1 MLKAPEKKIRV
12 LVADDSAFMCKVLKE
27 IINSDAQLEV
37 AGTARDGREAVA
49 LAESLRPDVITMD
62 INMPHLDG
70 LQATELIMS
79 QHPRPVVIVSS
90 ESREGAAST
99 LRALE
104 LGAIDFVPKP
114 TNGIDLDMRNIRE
127 ELTRKLK
134 MAAKVRVVRTATMS
148 KLTAHAA
155 VPLAS
160 ASSNNADRAAQYN
173 AGNGTKFPIVVI
185 AASTGGPAAV
195 MRVVAGLPK
204 DLQAAVLLVLHMP
217 AAFTSQFTIQ
227 LAEISRLPVKEAESH
242 EAPQPGVIYLCPG
255 ANHLRISSTGKI
267 TLDGGPRIE
276 GYRPCADVA
285 LESAAAFARP
295 LTLAVVLTGM
305 GNDASKGVR
314 AVKAAGGHV
323 IVQDE
328 ATSVIFGMPAEAI
341 KTGSVDEIL
350 PLDQIS
356 AAIEK
361 RVAKITRLAPAPIG
375 AR

>member
-1 MLKAPEKKIRV
+1 MLKAPDKKIRV

-148 KLTAHAA
+148 KLAAHAP
-155 VPLAS
+155 VPLSS
-160 ASSNNADRAAQYN
+160 ASSNNADRAAQHA
-173 AGNGTKFPIVVI
+173 AGNGTKFPLVVI

-195 MRVVAGLPK
+195 MRVVAGLPQ

-305 GNDASKGVR
+305 GNDASKGVQ

-361 RVAKITRLAPAPIG
+361 RIAKITRLAPAPIG